1 MGRWKYFSKRNF
13 LYFRVQKL
21 ASVSPLLF
29 FWQYFNTVRIEGVA
43 PKFSLFADDILFY
56 SA

>member
-1 MGRWKYFSKRNF
+1 MLFKK
-13 LYFRVQKL
+13 QKL

-43 PKFSLFADDILFY
+43 PKFLLFADDILFY